1 LRVLIS
7 TANGMGISPVPLEEV
22 DEQPVEEPKNSQ
34 RSPVPVGPVPPLPSQ
49 NITSILSSITNE
61 LGAIRE
67 EIAFNK
73 KNNEVIY
80 MELSRMKLAMN
91 LGEGQRDSPMSD
103 IGDIIKS
110 PIVVMGED
118 DKKSPFEDV
127 LEVKSPT
134 MNGQTESSIQGS

>member
-1 LRVLIS
+1 LGL
-7 TANGMGISPVPLEEV
+7 
-22 DEQPVEEPKNSQ
+22 
-34 RSPVPVGPVPPLPSQ
+34 VPPLPAQ

-80 MELSRMKLAMN
+80 MELSRIKLAIN

-110 PIVVMGED
+110 PIVVMGDD
-118 DKKSPFEDV
+118 DKKSPFEDSFQA
-127 LEVKSPT
+127 EAPN
-134 MNGQTESSIQGS
+134 MNDQTESSIQGS